1 MSPAQG
7 RSEQR
12 RRRSRSVLTTRQP
25 AVLFVPQFL
34 SLEHGHPCSADRRWG
49 RIQEKCQRCLS
60 CLSLEGPGQP
70 ETLGVQLVTPELGG
84 GVGSVLRRDQIREGR
99 AGIHGRPRRA
109 KTLGAASQLRISSPE
124 HRRHQGPALSTPRG
138 PGPITTFWPV
148 GAKSPQGETDR
159 QARQDP
165 ALTAAPAPSTGSSSD
180 TSSRPLKCLLGQRPD
195 PWTGAFE
202 RPRPLGPTGA
212 ADGQGPASPRPGLS
226 GASEASSRGEL
237 EATGVGASAW
247 ALMPQRLCC

>member
-1 MSPAQG
+1 MFGVLKQRPG
-7 RSEQR
+7 RALWRGRVYLRLLLPEPWPI
-12 RRRSRSVLTTRQP
+12 SVPL
-25 AVLFVPQFL
+25 
-34 SLEHGHPCSADRRWG
+34 
-49 RIQEKCQRCLS
+49 
-60 CLSLEGPGQP
+60 LEGPGQP
-70 ETLGVQLVTPELGG
+70 ETLGVQPVTPELGG

-124 HRRHQGPALSTPRG
+124 LRRHQRPALSTPRG

-159 QARQDP
+159 QARRDP

-195 PWTGAFE
+195 PWKEVFE

-212 ADGQGPASPRPGLS
+212 ADGQGPASPRPES
-226 GASEASSRGEL
+226 QPA
-237 EATGVGASAW
+237 
-247 ALMPQRLCC
+247 PP